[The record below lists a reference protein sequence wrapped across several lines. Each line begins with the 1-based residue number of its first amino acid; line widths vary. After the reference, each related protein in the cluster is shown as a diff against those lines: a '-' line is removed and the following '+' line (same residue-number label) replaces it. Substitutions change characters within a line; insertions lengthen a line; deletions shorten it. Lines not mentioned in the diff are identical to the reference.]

1 MAAAYSYIRFSSV
14 EQKKGDSFRRQ
25 REQSSLWADAR
36 GIMLDE
42 SLDISDLGTSA
53 YRGKNS
59 TDGGLGAF
67 IAAIDD
73 GRVPA
78 GSFLLVENLDRLS
91 RQPPLAAL
99 HLLQS
104 IVERGIT
111 VVTLVD
117 KCEYTNESLQN
128 DPSSLFI
135 SIITMFRAH
144 QESKIKGDRVRSAWK
159 RKKQKDAREGKPI
172 TRMTPSWLRIV
183 NGAFEIIEEKAEVVR
198 KIFDLATNEGLG
210 QRAIVTVLKKEL
222 VCPIGRIATW
232 SETSVRRI
240 LQNQAVIGIYQPR
253 SVDLDRPEIRL
264 DDGEPIDD
272 YYPSI
277 IHRPQFYD
285 AQRLRK
291 EARIPKG
298 PRGTSLGTIFTG
310 IVFCGA
316 CGATMRRKGA
326 STNDVHHR
334 LRCSG
339 SCGASSWKYEPLEL
353 VILGILSAD
362 ILPHMQINS
371 TDKKILQEQLAE
383 AEAKLKSMSERSARL
398 IDALESG
405 LDLSVVHSRLREV
418 EDTRTSA
425 AGEVKRLQEEIKIV
439 EMRQFSGIN
448 NSNPHDH
455 IVALF
460 DGADVDD
467 GQIKEKLRYALS
479 RIVDRIILLDSKQ
492 QRTVRMEIGM
502 EVRHIDIDRNEM
514 TYTFRED
521 KSVSGHLIL
530 IHPVSKELE
539 VMIP

>member
-59 TDGGLGAF
+59 TDGGLSAF

-73 GRVPA
+73 GRVA
-78 GSFLLVENLDRLS
+78 KGSFLLVENLDRLS

-104 IVERGIT
+104 IVERGVT

-117 KCEYTNESLQN
+117 KCEYTGESLQN
-128 DPSSLFI
+128 DPSSLLI

-144 QESKIKGDRVRSAWK
+144 QESKVKGDRVRSAWK

-172 TRMTPSWLRIV
+172 TRMAPSWLRIV

-198 KIFDLATNEGLG
+198 RIFDLATNDGLG

-240 LQNQAVIGIYQPR
+240 LQSQAVIGVYQPR
-253 SVDLDRPEIRL
+253 SLDLERPKIRI

-277 IHRPQFYD
+277 IPRPQFYD

-291 EARIPKG
+291 ESLIPKG
-298 PRGTSLGTIFTG
+298 PRGTSLATILTG

-353 VILGILSAD
+353 VILGVLSAN
-362 ILPHMQINS
+362 ILPHMQLNNS
-371 TDKKILQEQLAE
+371 DKKILQEQLSE
-383 AEAKLKSMSERSARL
+383 AEANLKSMGERSARL
-398 IDALESG
+398 IDALENG
-405 LDLSVVHSRLREV
+405 LDLSVVHKRLREV
-418 EDTRTSA
+418 EDTRASA
-425 AGEVKRLQEEIKIV
+425 AADVKRLQEEIKIV
-439 EMRQFSGIN
+439 EMRQFSGLN
-448 NSNPHDH
+448 NSNPHDG
-455 IVALF
+455 IVELLQ
-460 DGADVDD
+460 GIDVDD
-467 GQIKEKLRYALS
+467 GKIKEKIRYALS
-479 RIVDRIILLDSKQ
+479 RSVDRIVLLDSKVH
-492 QRTVRMEIGM
+492 RTVRMEVGT
-502 EVRHIDIDRNEM
+502 EARHIDINRNEM
-514 TYTFRED
+514 TYSFRED
-521 KSVSGHLIL
+521 ASVSGQLVLKHPISKNLI
-530 IHPVSKELE
+530 